1 MKKLLICISVAVML
15 LCCSTTAFAGSIAE
29 DLLYDDY
36 AMVFFAQVVEYKVN
50 GEKPYIK
57 AIPVKIVKGDVEL
70 GEEEIYPSPTAIGD
84 FRIKKNKVYLFI
96 STHKTAPTYL
106 FRASGYDAKTLDLI
120 DVDEESGIWHLVETY
135 LTDGKYD
142 EAEAKRREKLELS
155 EQQMQVSGELPPL
168 HVKETQKY
176 AVIYGIA
183 GISAV
188 LAGVIVY
195 KIKWKKK
202 EQD

>member
-1 MKKLLICISVAVML
+1 MKKLLICISVVIML

-36 AMVFFAQVVEYKVN
+36 AMVFFAQVVEYKAN
-50 GEKPYIK
+50 GETPYIK
-57 AIPVKIVKGDVEL
+57 VIPVKIVKGDAES
-70 GEEEIYPSPTAIGD
+70 GEEEMYPSPTAIGD
-84 FRIKKNKVYLFI
+84 FRIKKNKVYLFT
-96 STHKTAPTYL
+96 STHKTAPTYI

-120 DVDEESGIWHLVETY
+120 DVDEESGIWSLVETY

-142 EAEAKRREKLELS
+142 EAEAERRKKLELS

-168 HVKETQKY
+168 YVKETQKY
-176 AVIYGIA
+176 AMIYGIG
-183 GISAV
+183 GITVV
-188 LAGVIVY
+188 LASVIVY
-195 KIKWKKK
+195 KITGKKK